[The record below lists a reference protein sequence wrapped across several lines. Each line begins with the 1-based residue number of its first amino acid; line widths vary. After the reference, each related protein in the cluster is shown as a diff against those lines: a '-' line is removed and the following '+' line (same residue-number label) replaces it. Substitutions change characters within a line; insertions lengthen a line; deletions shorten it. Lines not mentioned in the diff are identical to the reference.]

1 MASSLRCAARPGDAT
16 ILDLSMPGYA
26 TRQVV
31 VHVGG
36 RRYELR
42 ALSDKQQFA
51 DPARLAERAG
61 ISSASWSLF
70 GQLWPASRVLAQ
82 AMNGFAVA
90 GKRVLELGCGLGLSS
105 LVLQRR
111 GADILASDHHP
122 LAEGFLRHNAALN
135 GLDMPAFLDMPWAVV
150 QPGLGRFDLLIG
162 SDVLYERDHV
172 ALLAALVRRHAQAS
186 AEVVVADPGRGERA
200 RFTAALAKQGFE
212 VSEEAAPFSDGDVA
226 PYRGRLLHYRR

>member
-1 MASSLRCAARPGDAT
+1 
-16 ILDLSMPGYA
+16 MPGYA
-26 TRQVV
+26 TRQLV

-36 RRYELR
+36 ERYELR

-51 DPARLAERAG
+51 DPHHLAERAG

-82 AMNGFAVA
+82 AMHVIDVV

-122 LAEGFLRHNAALN
+122 LAESFLRHNAEAN
-135 GLDMPAFLDMPWAVV
+135 GIAMPAFLTLDWAATAV
-150 QPGLGRFDLLIG
+150 GLGRFDLIIG
-162 SDVLYERDHV
+162 SDVLYERNHV
-172 ALLAALVRRHAQAS
+172 ALLAALVDRHANAA
-186 AEVVVADPGRGERA
+186 AEIVVADPGRGERA
-200 RFTAALAKQGFE
+200 RFTGAMRDRGFGVAE
-212 VSEEAAPFSDGDVA
+212 QSAPFSDGETP
-226 PYRGRLLHYRR
+226 PYRGRLLRYRR

>member
-1 MASSLRCAARPGDAT
+1 
-16 ILDLSMPGYA
+16 MPGYA
-26 TRQVV
+26 TRQLV

-36 RRYELR
+36 ERFELR

-51 DPARLAERAG
+51 DPNGLAERAG

-70 GQLWPASRVLAQ
+70 GQLWPASQVLAQ
-82 AMNGFAVA
+82 AMAGFDVA

-111 GADILASDHHP
+111 GADIVASDHHP
-122 LAEGFLRHNAALN
+122 LAESFLRHNAQAN
-135 GLDMPAFLDMPWAVV
+135 GLDMPAYRDLPWSVAAP
-150 QPGLGRFDLLIG
+150 QLGRFALIIG

-172 ALLAALVRRHAQAS
+172 ALLASLVHRHACRS

-200 RFTAALAKQGFE
+200 RFTAALGKQGFTAFE
-212 VSEEAAPFSDGDVA
+212 QTAPFRDDETP
-226 PYRGRLLHYRR
+226 PYRGRLIHYRR